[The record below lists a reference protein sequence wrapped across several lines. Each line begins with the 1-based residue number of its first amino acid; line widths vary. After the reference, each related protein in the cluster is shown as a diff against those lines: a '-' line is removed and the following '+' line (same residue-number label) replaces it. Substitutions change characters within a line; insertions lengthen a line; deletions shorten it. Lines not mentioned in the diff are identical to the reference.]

1 MSASAILLLEPD
13 PTFADL
19 IRGTLEGAG
28 HPVTVVD
35 DPDEAIKL
43 AGDHALLI
51 ADLPDA
57 GAPDGIVARLRQAS
71 GQAQRLILAVAQGD
85 DIEERIRLIE
95 AGADDVIVKPFDGT
109 ELEAKVE
116 ALLVRLRRRG
126 EMPGV
131 VGGGLGPAGRRVIV
145 FFSPKGGVGT
155 TTLAVN
161 TAIALAESRPG
172 RVALVDLDLQWGQAS
187 THLDLRPKATI
198 AELTRDAQAM
208 DEPSLIKTYMEHK
221 QPGLDVLCAP
231 LSPENGQLVT
241 AQHITRLAAGLRSTY
256 DLVIIDAAST
266 LDDRTHAAFEAAD
279 VVVFTAAPE
288 IAALKALHSLLET
301 LSETGAAV
309 GKTVF
314 VLNHVFGREMLKLQD
329 IENSLAAKITLEI
342 PHEPVLYLK
351 AVNEGIPVVRG
362 APRSAPAERLN
373 RLASLLAGSTEE
385 ATRGASTEAAKSR
398 GLSGILKRG

>member
-19 IRGTLEGAG
+19 IRATLEGAG
-28 HPVTVVD
+28 HPVTIVD
-35 DPDEAIKL
+35 DPEQAIKL
-43 AGDHALLI
+43 AADHALVMVDV
-51 ADLPDA
+51 ADA
-57 GAPDGIVARLRQAS
+57 GAPDGIVARLRQPS
-71 GQAQRLILAVAQGD
+71 EQGQRLILGVAQGD

-126 EMPGV
+126 EMPGA
-131 VGGGLGPAGRRVIV
+131 VGAGMGPAGRRVIV

-161 TAIALAESRPG
+161 TAIAMAEGRPG
-172 RVALVDLDLQWGQAS
+172 RVALIDLDLQWGQVS

-221 QPGLDVLCAP
+221 EPGLDVLCAP
-231 LSPENGQLVT
+231 LSPENGSLVT
-241 AQHITRLAAGLRSTY
+241 AEHVSRLTTGLRSTY
-256 DLVIIDAAST
+256 DLVIIDGAST
-266 LDDRTHAAFEAAD
+266 LDDRTQAAFEAAD

-288 IAALKALHSLLET
+288 IAALKALHTLLET

-362 APRSAPAERLN
+362 APKSAPAERLN
-373 RLASLLAGSTEE
+373 RLATLLAGSTDK
-385 ATRGASTEAAKSR
+385 APAASTEAAKSR
-398 GLSGILKRG
+398 GLGGILKRG

>member
-35 DPDEAIKL
+35 DPEQAIKL
-43 AGDHALLI
+43 AGDYALLMVDV
-51 ADLPDA
+51 ADA
-57 GAPDGIVARLRQAS
+57 GAPDGIVARLRQPS
-71 GQAQRLILAVAQGD
+71 EQAQRLILAVAQGG

-116 ALLVRLRRRG
+116 ALLVRLRRQG
-126 EMPGV
+126 DMPGA
-131 VGGGLGPAGRRVIV
+131 VGAGMGPVGRRVIV

-161 TAIALAESRPG
+161 TAVALAERRPG

-208 DEPSLIKTYMEHK
+208 DEPSLIKTYLEHK
-221 QPGLDVLCAP
+221 EPGLDVLCAP
-231 LSPENGQLVT
+231 LSPENGSLVT
-241 AQHITRLAAGLRSTY
+241 AEHVTRLAAGLRSTY

-373 RLASLLAGSTEE
+373 RLAILLAGSTDK
-385 ATRGASTEAAKSR
+385 ATGGASTEAAKSR
-398 GLSGILKRG
+398 GLGGILKRG

>member
-13 PTFADL
+13 PSTADL
-19 IRGTLEGAG
+19 IRNTLEGAG

-35 DPDEAIKL
+35 DPDAAFKL
-43 AGDHALLI
+43 AADHALLMV
-51 ADLPDA
+51 DLPDA
-57 GAPDGIVARLRQAS
+57 AAPDGIVTRLRDPSATGS
-71 GQAQRLILAVAQGD
+71 PLILAVAQGD
-85 DIEERIRLIE
+85 DIEERIGLIE

-126 EMPGV
+126 DAPGA
-131 VGGGLGPAGRRVIV
+131 VGAGLGPAGRRIIV
-145 FFSPKGGVGT
+145 FFSPKGGAGT

-161 TAIALAESRPG
+161 VALALAEDRPG

-198 AELTRDAQAM
+198 AELTRDVQAI
-208 DEPSLIKTYMEHK
+208 DEPTLMKTYMEHK
-221 QPGLDVLCAP
+221 EPGLDVLCAP
-231 LSPENGQLVT
+231 LNPENGSLVT
-241 AQHITRLAAGLRSTY
+241 ADHVTALAAGLRTSY
-256 DLVIIDAAST
+256 DLVVIDAAST
-266 LDDRTHAAFEAAD
+266 LDERSYAAFEAAD
-279 VVVFTAAPE
+279 VVVFTAVPE

-309 GKTVF
+309 GKTLF

-342 PHEPVLYLK
+342 PHEPVLFLK
-351 AVNEGIPVVRG
+351 AVNEGIPIVRG
-362 APRSAPAERLN
+362 APKSAPAERLR
-373 RLASLLAGSTEE
+373 RLAVLLAGSTE
-385 ATRGASTEAAKSR
+385 TASGNGPGEAARPR
-398 GLSGILKRG
+398 GLGGLLKRG

>member
-19 IRGTLEGAG
+19 IRATLEGAG

-35 DPDEAIKL
+35 DPEQAIKL
-43 AGDHALLI
+43 ASDHALVMV
-51 ADLPDA
+51 DVPDA
-57 GAPDGIVARLRQAS
+57 GAPDGIVARLREPSEQ
-71 GQAQRLILAVAQGD
+71 GQRLILGVAQGD

-109 ELEAKVE
+109 ELEGKVE

-126 EMPGV
+126 DMPGA
-131 VGGGLGPAGRRVIV
+131 VGAGLGPAGRRVIV

-161 TAIALAESRPG
+161 TAIALAEGRPG
-172 RVALVDLDLQWGQAS
+172 RVALIDLDLQWGQVS

-221 QPGLDVLCAP
+221 EPGLDVLCAP
-231 LSPENGQLVT
+231 LNPENGPLVT
-241 AQHITRLAAGLRSTY
+241 AEHVSRLTTGLRSTY

-266 LDDRTHAAFEAAD
+266 LDDRTQAAFEAAD

-288 IAALKALHSLLET
+288 IAALKALHTLLET

-362 APRSAPAERLN
+362 APKSAPAERLN
-373 RLASLLAGSTEE
+373 RLATLLAGSTDK
-385 ATRGASTEAAKSR
+385 APGGASTEPAKSR
-398 GLSGILKRG
+398 GLGGILKRG

>member
-19 IRGTLEGAG
+19 IRATLEGAG

-35 DPDEAIKL
+35 DPEEAIKL
-43 AGDHALLI
+43 ASDHALLMVDV
-51 ADLPDA
+51 ADA
-57 GAPDGIVARLRQAS
+57 GAPDGIVARLRQPS
-71 GQAQRLILAVAQGD
+71 EQAQRLILGVAQGD

-126 EMPGV
+126 EMPGA
-131 VGGGLGPAGRRVIV
+131 VGAGMGPAGRRVIV

-161 TAIALAESRPG
+161 TAIALAEGRPG
-172 RVALVDLDLQWGQAS
+172 RVALVDLDLQWGQVS

-221 QPGLDVLCAP
+221 EPGLDVLCAP
-231 LSPENGQLVT
+231 LSPENGSLVT
-241 AQHITRLAAGLRSTY
+241 AEHVARLAAGLRSTY

-266 LDDRTHAAFEAAD
+266 LDDRTQAAFEAAD

-288 IAALKALHSLLET
+288 IAALKALHTLLET

-362 APRSAPAERLN
+362 APKSAPAERLN
-373 RLASLLAGSTEE
+373 RLATLLAGSTDK
-385 ATRGASTEAAKSR
+385 APGGASTEAAKSR
-398 GLSGILKRG
+398 GLGGILKRG

>member
-1 MSASAILLLEPD
+1 LSASAILLLEPD

-19 IRGTLEGAG
+19 IRATLEGAG

-35 DPDEAIKL
+35 DPEAAIKL
-43 AGDHALLI
+43 AGDHALLMVDV
-51 ADLPDA
+51 ADADA
-57 GAPDGIVARLRQAS
+57 PGGIVARLREPSEQT
-71 GQAQRLILAVAQGD
+71 QRLILAVAQGD

-95 AGADDVIVKPFDGT
+95 AGADDVIVKPFDGS

-126 EMPGV
+126 EMPGA
-131 VGGGLGPAGRRVIV
+131 VGAGMGPAGRRLIV

-161 TAIALAESRPG
+161 TAIAMAESRPG

-221 QPGLDVLCAP
+221 EPGLDVLCAP
-231 LSPENGQLVT
+231 LSPENGTLVT
-241 AQHITRLAAGLRSTY
+241 AEHVTRLAAGLRSTY

-266 LDDRTHAAFEAAD
+266 LDERTHAAFEAAD
-279 VVVFTAAPE
+279 VVVFTTAPE

-362 APRSAPAERLN
+362 APKSAPAERLH
-373 RLASLLAGSTEE
+373 RLASLLAGSTDKTAAGAPTE
-385 ATRGASTEAAKSR
+385 ATKSR
-398 GLSGILKRG
+398 GLGAILKRG

>member
-19 IRGTLEGAG
+19 IRATLEGAG

-35 DPDEAIKL
+35 DPEEAIKL
-43 AGDHALLI
+43 AGDHALLMVDV
-51 ADLPDA
+51 ADA
-57 GAPDGIVARLRQAS
+57 GAPDGIVARLRQPS
-71 GQAQRLILAVAQGD
+71 EQAQRLILGVAQGD

-126 EMPGV
+126 EMPGA
-131 VGGGLGPAGRRVIV
+131 VGAGLGPAGRRVIV

-161 TAIALAESRPG
+161 TAIALAEGRPG
-172 RVALVDLDLQWGQAS
+172 RVALVDLDLQWGQVS

-221 QPGLDVLCAP
+221 EPGLDVLCAP
-231 LSPENGQLVT
+231 LSPENGSLVT
-241 AQHITRLAAGLRSTY
+241 AEHVVRLAAGLRSTY
-256 DLVIIDAAST
+256 DLVIVDAAST
-266 LDDRTHAAFEAAD
+266 LDDRTQAAFEAAD

-288 IAALKALHSLLET
+288 IAALKALHTLLET

-362 APRSAPAERLN
+362 APKSAPAERLN
-373 RLASLLAGSTEE
+373 RLATLLAGSTDK
-385 ATRGASTEAAKSR
+385 APGGASAEAAKSR
-398 GLSGILKRG
+398 GLGGILKRG